1 MPRSR
6 PRSRSSPATS
16 RSSRPRASAAIGDG
30 GFKIYDIS
38 DKARPRE
45 IAYQKTYGF
54 GVHRFDVDAR
64 YAYISTEMEGYLG
77 NILVVYDI
85 ARAGPAGRGGALV
98 DAGPARRRRRDA
110 DLAGLS
116 QPPAPRACAAAT
128 SCGPRSGTRASACST
143 SATSRGRAMVGCVR
157 LPPAVSGADAH
168 RHAGRGAARRTALAV
183 AVDEEHDHVHG
194 QPHGFMWVFDVTDL
208 ADIRP
213 LVDVPAQR
221 ARFALEPRLAA
232 LRRASVPG
240 APGRQPGLP
249 HLVRRRPAHRR
260 HRRPDAAQGG
270 RPLHP
275 RAGERPAR
283 AAEQR
288 RRPRR
293 ARPDLPDRPRS
304 KASTSWSSGDS
315 ESKGAAPADRP
326 FVRGGER
333 TGR

>member
-1 MPRSR
+1 MRPSPTSR
-6 PRSRSSPATS
+6 PRWRATS
-16 RSSRPRASAAIGDG
+16 ATSWSSTTCASRRG
-30 GFKIYDIS
+30 
-38 DKARPRE
+38 
-45 IAYQKTYGF
+45 
-54 GVHRFDVDAR
+54 H
-64 YAYISTEMEGYLG
+64 
-77 NILVVYDI
+77 
-85 ARAGPAGRGGALV
+85 RGGALV

-116 QPPAPRACAAAT
+116 QPPAPRHALRRRAVGRGLACGLSRARRPRHRAAA
-128 SCGPRSGTRASACST
+128 
-143 SATSRGRAMVGCVR
+143 RGRIVR
-157 LPPAVSGADAH
+157 LPPAVSGADAY
-168 RHAGRGAARRTALAV
+168 RHAGRGAARRTAHRGRGRRGARPRPRPAARL
-183 AVDEEHDHVHG
+183 HVGVRRH
-194 QPHGFMWVFDVTDL
+194 
-208 ADIRP
+208 RP
-213 LVDVPAQR
+213 RRHPAALDVPGQR
-221 ARFALEPRLAA
+221 DRFALEPRLAA
-232 LRRASVPG
+232 LRRASVPR

-293 ARPDLPDRPRS
+293 ARPDLPDRPARRLRHPG
-304 KASTSWSSGDS
+304 ASGDS